1 MTPER
6 LEQIRRV
13 IGDEPLPDWASKI
26 FDREL
31 LAEVDRLRAIV
42 VEYDRAH
49 LRCLMSNIS
58 EDYWCAGW
66 NTSNE
71 TMLWRAITTEDRTVG
86 LFDAALTEWEVA
98 ELKRLSES
106 AGGWFAWGV
115 DEDGEAGAQFVP
127 MAEWLERY
135 TREASE

>member
-1 MTPER
+1 
-6 LEQIRRV
+6 
-13 IGDEPLPDWASKI
+13 
-26 FDREL
+26 
-31 LAEVDRLRAIV
+31 
-42 VEYDRAH
+42 
-49 LRCLMSNIS
+49 MSNIS

>member
-6 LEQIRRV
+6 LEEIRRHV
-13 IGDEPLPDWASKI
+13 IDREWSRANDEAG
-26 FDREL
+26 EL

-127 MAEWLERY
+127 MAEWVERY
-135 TREASE
+135 ARETSE